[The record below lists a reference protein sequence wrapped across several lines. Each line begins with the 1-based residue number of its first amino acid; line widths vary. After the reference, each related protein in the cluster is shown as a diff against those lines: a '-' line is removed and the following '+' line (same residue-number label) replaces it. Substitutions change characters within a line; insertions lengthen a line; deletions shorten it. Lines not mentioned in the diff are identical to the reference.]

1 MYPWFMFGFDSR
13 KEIATEERRMNGKR
27 TRQVVALEEKRITG
41 IMRRQEKELTPYIYI
56 YI

>member
-1 MYPWFMFGFDSR
+1 MFGFDSR